1 MRNSNN
7 LALKYPN
14 THQEIETNDSFFDEL
29 DMQLD
34 SLFQNVIPSESIILP
49 PARIIPQ
56 DLDNLVESLF
66 DQIIVK
72 GVK

>member
-1 MRNSNN
+1 MRNDN

-14 THQEIETNDSFFDEL
+14 THQEIEAGDDFFDEL
-29 DMQLD
+29 DVQLD
-34 SLFQNVIPSESIILP
+34 SLFHNSIPQESLILP
-49 PARIIPQ
+49 PAKIIPQ
-56 DLDNLVESLF
+56 DLDNLVDNLF